1 MTQRHKS
8 AHHHLNNSS
17 RRNPYGKLF
26 HIYASTLPAQSF
38 FLLSSVSFL
47 GNGLAIAQTQTGID
61 NIVPTVESSQPAV
74 VIPTNVKT
82 DTVSSAPSRRQSE
95 LAERQADLTQRLRSR
110 KAISTPRANVTLE
123 KPKTEV
129 STPRAN
135 VTLEKPKT
143 EVSTPR
149 ANVTLEKPKTEV
161 ST

>member
-17 RRNPYGKLF
+17 RRYPYGKLF

-47 GNGLAIAQTQTGID
+47 GNGLAIAQTETVID

-82 DTVSSAPSRRQSE
+82 DTVSSAPS
-95 LAERQADLTQRLRSR
+95 
-110 KAISTPRANVTLE
+110 
-123 KPKTEV
+123 
-129 STPRAN
+129 
-135 VTLEKPKT
+135 
-143 EVSTPR
+143 
-149 ANVTLEKPKTEV
+149 
-161 ST
+161 